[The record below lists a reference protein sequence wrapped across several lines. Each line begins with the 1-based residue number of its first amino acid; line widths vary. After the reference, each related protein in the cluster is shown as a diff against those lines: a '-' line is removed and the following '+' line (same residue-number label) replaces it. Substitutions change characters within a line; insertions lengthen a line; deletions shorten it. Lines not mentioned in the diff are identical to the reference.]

1 MIYAWDE
8 NKRLDNIHKH
18 GIDFVGCDA
27 IFDGYTVTA
36 EDLRFDYD
44 EQRFKTLGV
53 FDGRLVSVIH
63 TETDAAIRI
72 ISIRKATKHEQE
84 IYFSKIDHGLG
95 EG

>member
-1 MIYAWDE
+1 MKYAWDE

-53 FDGRLVSVIH
+53 LMAVWSRSFILKLMQRS
-63 TETDAAIRI
+63 E
-72 ISIRKATKHEQE
+72 
-84 IYFSKIDHGLG
+84 
-95 EG
+95 